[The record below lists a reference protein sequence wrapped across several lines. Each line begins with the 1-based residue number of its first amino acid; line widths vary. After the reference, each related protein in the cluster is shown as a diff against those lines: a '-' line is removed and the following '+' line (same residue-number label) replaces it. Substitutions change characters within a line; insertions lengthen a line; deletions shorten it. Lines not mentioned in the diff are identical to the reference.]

1 MHHSTFQILGVVG
14 EGMEAG
20 TGFFSADAQQFALAR
35 FPSLAKDA
43 YYGLTNAHVVRG
55 AGSNLFS
62 RHVVCRRT
70 DLPLSVVGV
79 ADEVD
84 LAVVKLSGRA
94 KRLLDTQLR
103 LKAKLGAMPM
113 LTLADSDTV
122 AMPAAYGDPSQ
133 PAARVQA
140 VGHPLGSEFQTQT
153 VGAVEGWKRVNQGAS
168 QLYIAHTA
176 TIQQGNSGGP
186 LLNYQGHCVGINSL
200 KATGQSVDGLQMAIP
215 SRRILSYL
223 PHMLMGEQQTALTQK
238 LVRLAARLNTQG
250 VEVQLL
256 DTLARQH
263 APLGN
268 AEMMATGYEQA
279 MACGGCCGDHSDAH
293 AYPTLASFVRGFAHK
308 PGFHALF
315 HKVATH
321 LLTADHKALHEMAS
335 RGFDAELCGHCR
347 RSHVNAGTASLY
359 CQSPMPAV
367 LVHSPQ
373 LGFDYKATSALTRA
387 ALGVPHLKGGVVV
400 SEVLPYGPLADKLR
414 PMDIITSVQT
424 LEGEHALDE
433 QGEHY
438 KSEWGLSLGL
448 ADLVDRAPLSTAV
461 KYTVFRNGQPTEV
474 AFTHSPLEANQ
485 RPAVRHLDASEAHL
499 DAAVSVAGVT
509 FKVLRMSDL
518 ANPMMMA
525 SAAMQYGQPA
535 KRHMEKILVAGVD
548 PQSAVFHNYSLMPG
562 QIVSHVNQSAVQS
575 RGAWQDFLGKLVQA
589 GERGGLALVGTEGGG
604 VDTFPV
610 TQQESAQLKQFV
622 QHLSQL

>member
-14 EGMEAG
+14 EGIEAG
-20 TGFFSADAQQFALAR
+20 TGFFSADAQRFALER

-55 AGSNLFS
+55 AGNNLYS

-103 LKAKLGAMPM
+103 CKANLGVVPM
-113 LTLADSDTV
+113 LTLADSDSV
-122 AMPAAYGDPSQ
+122 AMPAAYGDPTELT
-133 PAARVQA
+133 ARVQA

-168 QLYIAHTA
+168 QLFIAHTA

-186 LLNYQGHCVGINSL
+186 LLNASGNCVGINSL

-223 PHMLMGEQQTALTQK
+223 PHMLMGEEQGALTQK
-238 LVRLAARLNTQG
+238 LVRLASHLKTQG
-250 VEVQLL
+250 AEVQLL
-256 DTLARQH
+256 DALAQQH
-263 APLGN
+263 APLGD
-268 AEMMATGYEQA
+268 ARSMAASYTQA
-279 MACGGCCGDHSDAH
+279 MACGGCCGKQSDAH

-321 LLTADHKALHEMAS
+321 LLTANHTALHDMAS
-335 RGFDAELCGHCR
+335 RGFDTELCGHCQQ
-347 RSHVNAGTASLY
+347 SHVGAGMQSLY
-359 CQSPMPAV
+359 CQSPMPAA

-400 SEVLPYGPLADKLR
+400 SEVLPYGQLAHKLK

-424 LEGEHALDE
+424 IEGVHALDE

-438 KSEWGLSLGL
+438 KAAWGLSLGL
-448 ADLVDRAPLSTAV
+448 SDLVDRAPLSTAV
-461 KYTVFRNGQPTEV
+461 KYNVFRDGRPMEV
-474 AFTHSPLEANQ
+474 AFTHAPLQAEQ

-518 ANPMMMA
+518 ANPQMA
-525 SAAMQYGQPA
+525 QSCAMQYSAPS
-535 KRHMEKILVAGVD
+535 KRHLQKILVAGVD

-562 QIVSHVNQSAVQS
+562 QVVSHVNRAAVPSQ
-575 RGAWQDFLGKLVQA
+575 GAWQDFLGKLVEA

-610 TQQESAQLKQFV
+610 TGNEAAQLKQFM